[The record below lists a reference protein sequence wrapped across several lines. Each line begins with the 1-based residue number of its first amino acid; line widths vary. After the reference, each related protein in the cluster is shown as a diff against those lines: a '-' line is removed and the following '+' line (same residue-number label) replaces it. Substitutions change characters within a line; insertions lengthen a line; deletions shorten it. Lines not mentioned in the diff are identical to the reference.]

1 MENVVKEKQTLKK
14 VLNIAFYVV
23 LAIVFIYAMFALF
36 SKKDENQFSF
46 LGITSLAVQ
55 SDSMKPEFEEGD
67 LIFIRRNFDPA
78 DLEIG
83 DVITY
88 KTFEITD
95 EGTVEYYNTHR
106 IVEEPSIVGDRY
118 YFITSG
124 DNTSADDRYGVF
136 EEDIS
141 GVWTGN
147 SWSNFGGFVDG
158 ITTFLKSSLGFFL
171 LIVIPALAFLVY
183 EVIRFVKIYSDYNY
197 KKQTADRV
205 KMQEDALEEAKRQ
218 LEKESKP
225 NEDDDK

>member
-36 SKKDENQFSF
+36 SKKDDNLFSF

-78 DLEIG
+78 DLEVD

-95 EGTVEYYNTHR
+95 QGIVEYYNTHR
-106 IVEEPSIVGDRY
+106 IIETPNPDEDRY
-118 YFITSG
+118 YFRTAG
-124 DNTSADDRYGVF
+124 DNTPGIDPVPVDP
-136 EEDIS
+136 EDII
-141 GVWTGN
+141 GRWTGR

-171 LIVIPALAFLVY
+171 LIVIPALAFLIY
-183 EVIRFVKIYSDYNY
+183 EVFRFVKIYSDYNL
-197 KKQTADRV
+197 KKQTVDRV
-205 KMQEDALEEAKRQ
+205 KMQEDALEEAKKQ
-218 LEKESKP
+218 LKKESEP
-225 NEDDDK
+225 NEDDNK